1 MGGGRGVHGVGWRGG
16 MGGVLQ
22 GHPGKVVGGSGRR
35 SIDITRGDSQ
45 TDIAIFSSQLCE

>member
-1 MGGGRGVHGVGWRGG
+1 MGGGGG
-16 MGGVLQ
+16 GEGGLLL

-45 TDIAIFSSQLCE
+45 PDIANIFYLN